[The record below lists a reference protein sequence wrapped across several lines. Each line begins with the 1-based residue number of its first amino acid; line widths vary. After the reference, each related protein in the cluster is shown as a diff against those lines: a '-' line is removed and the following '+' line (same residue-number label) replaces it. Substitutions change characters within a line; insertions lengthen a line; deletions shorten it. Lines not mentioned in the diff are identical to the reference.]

1 VLSGRG
7 RGSSSS
13 NGNSNSNGNGNG
25 NGSRTTHQALEGQL
39 EQQQIGR
46 LLVSADLTQRNRAW
60 MVAVLALRRGAWLP
74 ESLGRLSARAGAC
87 AAAA

>member
-1 VLSGRG
+1 VGG
-7 RGSSSS
+7 AGVAAMATAMVTAMDA
-13 NGNSNSNGNGNG
+13 

-39 EQQQIGR
+39 EQQQVGR
-46 LLVSADLTQRNRAW
+46 LLVSADLTQCNRAW
-60 MVAVLALRRGAWLP
+60 VVAVLALRRGAWLP

>member
-1 VLSGRG
+1 MLSGRG

-13 NGNSNSNGNGNG
+13 SSNGYSKGNGNG
-25 NGSRTTHQALEGQL
+25 NGSGTTHQALEGQL

-74 ESLGRLSARAGAC
+74 ESLGRLSARASAC